1 MSWEVKGFWV
11 SQAGSF
17 LETQVHRWN
26 SSVWVQKN
34 LNLFQ
39 QEHYL
44 KLLLPPFPH
53 LSEQNDGWI
62 RSKAPCRGKGWA
74 SQHYRLLQ
82 GLCIKGVMFT
92 TGLAVSFWQP
102 PFWHPSLEV
111 HSSAEKEAQCWAPKS
126 SQSVT
131 KLLSWWG
138 VGLESGTCDYSWK
151 WVKLN
156 RHAGLIQ
163 LLSGRESWLLL
174 LPVQRGLSPICL
186 LQIISLG

>member
-1 MSWEVKGFWV
+1 MSWGVKGFWV
-11 SQAGSF
+11 SLAGSF

-39 QEHYL
+39 QEHCL

-53 LSEQNDGWI
+53 LLSEQNDGWI
-62 RSKAPCRGKGWA
+62 RSKAPHRGRGWA

-82 GLCIKGVMFT
+82 GLRIEGVMFMT
-92 TGLAVSFWQP
+92 ALAVSLWQP

-111 HSSAEKEAQCWAPKS
+111 LSSAEKGAQCWAPKPS
-126 SQSVT
+126 RSVT
-131 KLLSWWG
+131 NPLSWWW
-138 VGLESGTCDYSWK
+138 VRLESVMCDYFWK

-163 LLSGRESWLLL
+163 LLSGR
-174 LPVQRGLSPICL
+174 
-186 LQIISLG
+186 

>member
-1 MSWEVKGFWV
+1 MSCEVKGFWV

-44 KLLLPPFPH
+44 RLLLPPFPH

-82 GLCIKGVMFT
+82 RLCIKGAMFT
-92 TGLAVSFWQP
+92 TGLATSFVTP
-102 PFWHPSLEV
+102 LPGG
-111 HSSAEKEAQCWAPKS
+111 SAEKEAQCWAPKP

-131 KLLSWWG
+131 KPLSWWG
-138 VGLESGTCDYSWK
+138 VSLESGTSDYSWK

-156 RHAGLIQ
+156 RHAGLTQ